1 MDNLYRTRTGE
12 QKPQGN
18 RANTTDLGEHSK
30 AGVTILKGGEIMD
43 KLTRQEKIDIGLIR
57 PYSLTSD
64 RLIVE
69 DIEKGYTVKKIAQIY
84 NRDIDDLKE
93 HIEKIKG
100 KIKSRR
106 CKGED
111 NNFKELYAAI
121 WGKAAKDD
129 IKKVKGM
136 IYTELKNIGVSK
148 SEIRRFIDENSSRI
162 EQDVQAA
169 VHKEAQDWPC
179 ITNAQT
185 VRTQY
190 QIRNKYVRI
199 FESEGVA

>member
-1 MDNLYRTRTGE
+1 MDEGYKRLY
-12 QKPQGN
+12 
-18 RANTTDLGEHSK
+18 L
-30 AGVTILKGGEIMD
+30 
-43 KLTRQEKIDIGLIR
+43 
-57 PYSLTSD
+57 
-64 RLIVE
+64 
-69 DIEKGYTVKKIAQIY
+69 
-84 NRDIDDLKE
+84 
-93 HIEKIKG
+93 
-100 KIKSRR
+100 
-106 CKGED
+106 
-111 NNFKELYAAI
+111 AI
-121 WGKAAKDD
+121 FEKAAKDD
-129 IKKVKGM
+129 IAKVKGM

-190 QIRNKYVRI
+190 QIRNKYVGL

>member
-30 AGVTILKGGEIMD
+30 AGVTILKGGEIVD

-69 DIEKGYTVKKIAQIY
+69 DLAKGFPVEKIAKIY
-84 NRDIDDLKE
+84 NRDVKDLKK

-100 KIKSRR
+100 EVKPHRF
-106 CKGED
+106 KGQD
-111 NNFKELYAAI
+111 DNFKELYAAI
-121 WGKAAKDD
+121 FKKAAKDD
-129 IKKVKGM
+129 FAKVKAM
-136 IYTELKNIGVSK
+136 IYAELINRGEQKRQIHRYIDSRK
-148 SEIRRFIDENSSRI
+148 EEIQECINN
-162 EQDVQAA
+162 A
-169 VHKEAQDWPC
+169 VFREAQKYPETHKGHTARSLC
-179 ITNAQT
+179 KIRNMFVQ
-185 VRTQY
+185 QY
-190 QIRNKYVRI
+190 QKAV
-199 FESEGVA
+199 S

>member
-1 MDNLYRTRTGE
+1 MT
-12 QKPQGN
+12 Q
-18 RANTTDLGEHSK
+18 
-30 AGVTILKGGEIMD
+30 
-43 KLTRQEKIDIGLIR
+43 QEKIDTGLIR

-69 DIEKGYTVKKIAQIY
+69 DIEKGFTVEKIAQIY
-84 NRDIDDLKE
+84 IRDVDDLKE

-148 SEIRRFIDENSSRI
+148 SEIRRFIDEYSSRI

-179 ITNAQT
+179 TTNAQT

-199 FESEGVA
+199 FDRRG

>member
-1 MDNLYRTRTGE
+1 MT
-12 QKPQGN
+12 Q
-18 RANTTDLGEHSK
+18 
-30 AGVTILKGGEIMD
+30 
-43 KLTRQEKIDIGLIR
+43 QEKIDSGLVR
-57 PYSLTSD
+57 PYSKTSD
-64 RLIVE
+64 RMIIE
-69 DIEKGYTVKKIAQIY
+69 DIEKGLSIEKIAKIY
-84 NRDIDDLKE
+84 NRDVDDLKE

-100 KIKSRR
+100 EVKPHRF
-106 CKGED
+106 KGLD
-111 NNFKELYAAI
+111 DNFKDLYAAI
-121 WGKAAKDD
+121 FKQAARED
-129 IKKVKGM
+129 IATVKGM

-169 VHKEAQDWPC
+169 VHKEAQGWPC
-179 ITNAQT
+179 ITNAQA

>member
-1 MDNLYRTRTGE
+1 
-12 QKPQGN
+12 
-18 RANTTDLGEHSK
+18 
-30 AGVTILKGGEIMD
+30 MD
-43 KLTRQEKIDIGLIR
+43 KLIRQEKIDIGLIR
-57 PYSLTSD
+57 PYSLASD
-64 RLIVE
+64 RLIIE
-69 DIEKGYTVKKIAQIY
+69 DLENGFSVKKIAQIY
-84 NRDIDDLKE
+84 NRDVDDLKE

-100 KIKSRR
+100 KVKSRR

-111 NNFKELYAAI
+111 NNFKGLYAAI